1 MRLTGIGGQM
11 AKHGL
16 MHRRGRTS
24 RTGDW
29 LRMGVFSA
37 TVLAPL
43 VARWNDLRM
52 AQRAKELGKDW
63 GTFADEQTREL
74 RRLAAERA
82 RELSELAAERS
93 QDWAELAR
101 ARSNE
106 WRDLVADRASEWSG
120 VAGERA
126 HALGDQALVLSDDL
140 LALAAGRAGD
150 LRKQAAS
157 TLEDARQQFLAT
169 KAYDTLKDT
178 VPIIAK
184 LDNRRRR
191 RIPPLWLIGAACGL
205 VAGIAGFVI
214 LRRRLGVAPEEPLV
228 ELPQTGPNGAG
239 ARGRGPAATAPG
251 TLASQRAAAQ
261 EREIGRRGNSDTFP
275 DANAAPIVGNI
286 HTKVYHDAT
295 DDNLPTEENRIYFA
309 SEGEARAAGYRS
321 ARPTAVEH
329 NESRSP
335 RP

>member
-1 MRLTGIGGQM
+1 M

-16 MHRRGRTS
+16 MRRRS

-52 AQRAKELGKDW
+52 AQRAKDLGKDW

-126 HALGDQALVLSDDL
+126 HALGDQALALSDDL
-140 LALAAGRAGD
+140 MALAAGRAGD
-150 LRKQAAS
+150 LRKQAA
-157 TLEDARQQFLAT
+157 TRLEDARQQFLAT

-184 LDNRRRR
+184 LDNRRQR
-191 RIPPLWLIGAACGL
+191 RIPSLWLIGATVGL
-205 VAGIAGFVI
+205 LAAGIAGFVI

-228 ELPQTGPNGAG
+228 ELPQTGPNSVGV
-239 ARGRGPAATAPG
+239 RGRHPAASEPG
-251 TLASQRAAAQ
+251 TLSGLRAAAQ
-261 EREIGRRGNSDTFP
+261 ERGIESMSDIDTSP
-275 DANAAPIVGNI
+275 DADAAPFVGNI